1 MRLSA
6 HINQGDFSTP
16 IIQKETPGMNIGL
29 LIIMIIGGLAGIL
42 STLYIV
48 VSLPFV
54 IIQKFYRK
62 IRFGTSIMK

>member
-1 MRLSA
+1 MCLST
-6 HINQGDFSTP
+6 HINQGDFSASV
-16 IIQKETPGMNIGL
+16 IQKETPGMNIGL

>member
-1 MRLSA
+1 
-6 HINQGDFSTP
+6 
-16 IIQKETPGMNIGL
+16 MNIGL

-62 IRFGTSIMK
+62 IRFGTSLMN